1 MYFLH
6 SESPDVHMRTLGN
19 SDFLS
24 DVSVPAACSSPHPV
38 HCTGVCH
45 ALVQKMESAEC
56 RSVLTLPM
64 PVLAEILLGTL
75 SGHQSCLPG
84 PTEPSCLRCKYW
96 SLELS
101 ECYCPWSAK

>member
-19 SDFLS
+19 SGFLS
-24 DVSVPAACSSPHPV
+24 GVSVPAACSSSHPV

-45 ALVQKMESAEC
+45 ALVQKMESAES

-75 SGHQSCLPG
+75 SGHQS
-84 PTEPSCLRCKYW
+84 
-96 SLELS
+96 
-101 ECYCPWSAK
+101 